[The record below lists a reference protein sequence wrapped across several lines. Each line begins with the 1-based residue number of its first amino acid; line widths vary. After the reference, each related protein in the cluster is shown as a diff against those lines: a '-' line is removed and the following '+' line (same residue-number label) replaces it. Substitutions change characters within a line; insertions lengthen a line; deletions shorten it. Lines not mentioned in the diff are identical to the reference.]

1 MLSGRLNDSQ
11 GAAVQEYPDPG
22 MRFAVYRG
30 AAACSNREMP
40 VTRPPEDVSA
50 PVIPDGDRSA
60 DAPARILVIDDDD
73 AFRETVCAAIAR
85 DPSLTLAAQAGSVAA
100 ARAVVARGNFD
111 VALIDLGLP
120 DGNGIDLIREIA
132 RERPDTDV
140 MVVTVFGDEA
150 HVLASI
156 EAGATGYLL
165 KRNLHDT
172 LAATVHELRA
182 GGSPISPVIA
192 RQLLHRF
199 RRDGDGAGGAPV
211 PPAAV
216 DDGGLSE
223 REREVLLFI
232 AKGFT
237 VGEIAGMLHLSAH
250 TVATH
255 VKHIYRK
262 LAVHSRT
269 EAVYEAGRMGLL

>member
-1 MLSGRLNDSQ
+1 MPETAELP
-11 GAAVQEYPDPG
+11 QESP
-22 MRFAVYRG
+22 
-30 AAACSNREMP
+30 
-40 VTRPPEDVSA
+40 T
-50 PVIPDGDRSA
+50 
-60 DAPARILVIDDDD
+60 RILVVDDDD
-73 AFRETVCAAIAR
+73 AFRETVCAAIERDDGMVLADQVSNAESAR
-85 DPSLTLAAQAGSVAA
+85 EAIAHGE
-100 ARAVVARGNFD
+100 FD

-120 DGNGIDLIREIA
+120 DGNGIDLIRQIA
-132 RERPDTDV
+132 STRPDIDI

-165 KRNLHDT
+165 KRSLNDT
-172 LAATVHELRA
+172 LGATVRELRA

-199 RRDGDGAGGAPV
+199 KKDT
-211 PPAAV
+211 PAAPSQPTVV

-237 VGEIAGMLHLSAH
+237 VGEIANMLHLSAH

-269 EAVYEAGRMGLL
+269 EAVFEAGRMGLL

>member
-1 MLSGRLNDSQ
+1 MT
-11 GAAVQEYPDPG
+11 EIIEIP
-22 MRFAVYRG
+22 
-30 AAACSNREMP
+30 P
-40 VTRPPEDVSA
+40 VA
-50 PVIPDGDRSA
+50 PT
-60 DAPARILVIDDDD
+60 RILVVDDDD
-73 AFRETVCAAIAR
+73 AFRESVCAAIAR
-85 DPSLTLAAQAGSVAA
+85 ADDMVLAAQGNAVAA
-100 ARAVVARGNFD
+100 AREAIAHVDFD

-120 DGNGIDLIREIA
+120 DGNGIDLIREIS
-132 RERPDTDV
+132 RTLPDADV

-165 KRNLHDT
+165 KRNLTDT
-172 LAATVHELRA
+172 LGETVRELRA

-192 RQLLHRF
+192 RQLLQRF
-199 RRDGDGAGGAPV
+199 KRNTPES
-211 PPAAV
+211 PQPAATVV

-237 VGEIAGMLHLSAH
+237 VGEIANMLHLSAH

-269 EAVYEAGRMGLL
+269 EAVFEAGRMGLL

>member
-1 MLSGRLNDSQ
+1 MPETVELP
-11 GAAVQEYPDPG
+11 QESP
-22 MRFAVYRG
+22 
-30 AAACSNREMP
+30 
-40 VTRPPEDVSA
+40 T
-50 PVIPDGDRSA
+50 
-60 DAPARILVIDDDD
+60 RILVVDDDD
-73 AFRETVCAAIAR
+73 AFRETVCAAIERDHSLVLAEQVSNVESAR
-85 DPSLTLAAQAGSVAA
+85 EAI
-100 ARAVVARGNFD
+100 ARGEFD

-132 RERPDTDV
+132 ATRPEADV

-165 KRNLHDT
+165 KRSLNDT
-172 LAATVHELRA
+172 LGATVRELRA

-199 RRDGDGAGGAPV
+199 KSDSPAPSQ
-211 PPAAV
+211 PAVV

-237 VGEIAGMLHLSAH
+237 VGEIANMLHLSAH

-269 EAVYEAGRMGLL
+269 EAVFEAGRMGLL